1 VLSAMSAIQDCGGRD
16 ILSAALAYTQRVLI
30 SLSLQKSRTQ

>member
-16 ILSAALAYTQRVLI
+16 ILSASLAYTQRVLI